1 MGITASSDRCIG
13 MIRSIAS
20 PLLWVGGRRVIA
32 GRGTKVLNEKNEAIS
47 LDDLR
52 QGQFVSVEGDPE
64 KRTGRL
70 QARTIQLTV
79 RSLIVVEPKS
89 ARETAAP
96 ISMLLP
102 RPPPRK
108 VRVRLHG
115 ILVPVPHD
123 DPAELQLLLETLFIL
138 EDWPGINHFRQEIYW
153 IPLSLRSQG
162 MDLYEYFHSGLRPSL
177 IGVPAGTSWEDLLAD
192 LQQGFTVADIP
203 FLEEIDRTFAEAI
216 ESFKARVNTIFL
228 AVDEKA
234 RQLATDRLRRSRA
247 QAIKEGQ
254 RYFNFTTE
262 SSVRAAFATT
272 SFRVRSDREDVK
284 ELRRRM
290 TRLRPAAQRAH
301 AKEKA
306 LRDAE
311 SKEKTT
317 KEAVERARR
326 KKSRLSAD
334 PLSQIREKVA
344 VLRRPFEELAAEQV
358 KDAVEFPVLHRFS
371 VEALLR
377 ATESDHD
384 DTVLGDLVFGR
395 LRRTWLAAGS
405 ILGKLDNKP
414 PADANFP
421 SIDELEKKK
430 ERTVWW
436 YPKMIDEALSALGAD
451 PDTLEFAVAKGILA
465 ELAVRRGGEVAQ
477 GVTES
482 LISMGLTAA
491 CPPAGFALD
500 LALAGRDIWRATV
513 EYGQRSDEYECAL
526 NPNDILGAEPSLLPV
541 GFAIA
546 GAIMTVVARPA
557 VPPP

>member
-1 MGITASSDRCIG
+1 

-20 PLLWVGGRRVIA
+20 PLLWVGGRSVIA

-47 LDDLR
+47 FDDLR

-70 QARTIQLTV
+70 RARTIQLTV
-79 RSLIVVEPKS
+79 RSLVVVEPKS

-96 ISMLLP
+96 INMLLR
-102 RPPPRK
+102 RPPPQK
-108 VRVRLHG
+108 VTVRLHG
-115 ILVPVPHD
+115 ILVPIPHD
-123 DPAELQLLLETLFIL
+123 DPADLQLLLETLYIL
-138 EDWPGINHFRQEIYW
+138 EGWRGINHFRQEISL
-153 IPLSLRSQG
+153 ILFSLRFPKSA
-162 MDLYEYFHSGLRPSL
+162 DLDEYLDFGLRPSL
-177 IGVPAGTSWEDLLAD
+177 IAPAAGTSREDLLAD

-203 FLEEIDRTFAEAI
+203 YLEELQRTFAEAI
-216 ESFKARVNTIFL
+216 ESFTARVNTILL
-228 AVDEKA
+228 AVDEQA

-247 QAIKEGQ
+247 QALKEGQ

-262 SSVRAAFATT
+262 SSVRAAFASST
-272 SFRVRSDREDVK
+272 SFPVHANREDVK
-284 ELRRRM
+284 ELRRRL
-290 TRLRPAAQRAH
+290 TRLRPAAERAH
-301 AKEKA
+301 AKEKE

-326 KKSRLSAD
+326 NNLRLSAD

-344 VLRRPFEELAAEQV
+344 VLRRPFEELAMEQV

-371 VEALLR
+371 VKVLLR
-377 ATESDHD
+377 ATENDHD
-384 DTVLGDLVFGR
+384 DTVLGDLVYGR
-395 LRRTWLAAGS
+395 LRRTYLAAGK
-405 ILGKLDNKP
+405 ILGKLNDKP
-414 PADANFP
+414 AGDASPP
-421 SIDELEKKK
+421 SVDELEKKK
-430 ERTVWW
+430 EGSVWW

-451 PDTLEFAVAKGILA
+451 PDTLEFAVAKSILA
-465 ELAVRRGGEVAQ
+465 ELALRRGGEMAE

-546 GAIMTVVARPA
+546 GAIITLVARPA
-557 VPPP
+557 VHPP